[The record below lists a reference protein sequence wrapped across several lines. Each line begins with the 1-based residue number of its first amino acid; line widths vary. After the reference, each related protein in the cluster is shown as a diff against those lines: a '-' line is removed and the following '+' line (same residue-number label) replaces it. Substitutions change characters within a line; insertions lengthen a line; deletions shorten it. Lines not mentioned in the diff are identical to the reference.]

1 MSFFDRFFQVPSDL
15 QNSWWG
21 LVGWQFHLTLL
32 PVLWGLLLALP
43 LGLLCARFRWLYPP
57 VLGVATVFYAIPSLA
72 FFVFLIDVT
81 GETPITVEIPLTIY
95 TLVVLVPAIVDG
107 MRSVSEET
115 RAAATAMGFGTL
127 RRYLQV
133 ELPIAVPAIIAGLR
147 VATVSSVSLV
157 SIGVLIGNQG
167 ALGNL
172 LSDAMNYHRPLL
184 AWDAVLT
191 IAVLGVLLD
200 ALLVLARRLLTPW
213 ARKATSA

>member
-1 MSFFDRFFQVPSDL
+1 MNFLQRFFEVPSDL
-15 QNSWWG
+15 QNTWWG
-21 LVGWQFHLTLL
+21 LILWQLQLTLV
-32 PVLWGLLLALP
+32 PVLIGLALALP
-43 LGLLCARFRWLYPP
+43 LGMLCARFRWFYPP
-57 VLGVATVFYAIPSLA
+57 VLGVTTIFYAIPSLA
-72 FFVFLIDVT
+72 FFVFLIDYT
-81 GETPITVEIPLTIY
+81 GETSLTVEIPLTVY

-107 MRSVSEET
+107 MRSVSEDT

-157 SIGVLIGNQG
+157 SVGMLIGNEG

-172 LSDAMNYHRPLL
+172 LSDALNYHRPLL

-191 IAVLGVLLD
+191 IAVLGVVLD
-200 ALLVLARRLLTPW
+200 GLLVLARRILTPW
-213 ARKATSA
+213 ARKAASA